1 MSGARSRKLFEEAK
15 KHIPGG
21 VNSPVRAFR
30 SVGGEPLFIKKAKG
44 SKIYD
49 ADNKAYIDYVLSW
62 GPMILGHTHPKVT
75 AALKKAIANGT
86 SFGAPTELEVTLAK
100 MVKKAFPSIEMVRMV
115 SSGTEA
121 TMSAIR
127 AARGFTGRDKIL
139 KFDGCYHGHAD
150 SLLVKAG
157 SGVATFGLP
166 DSPGVPAD
174 LARLTLTV
182 AYNDLAAVKD
192 MAVREGQRIAC
203 IIVEPVAGNMG
214 CVPPEPG
221 FLQGLREIC
230 DKYGIVL
237 IFDEVMTGFRVAYG
251 GAQQLY
257 KIKPDMTCL
266 GKVIGGGLPVGAYGG
281 KLEIMQKIA
290 PIGPIYQAG
299 TLSGNPLAMTAGIE
313 TLKLLS
319 KPGVYKTLEKNAADL
334 EKGLRTAAEE
344 AGVSTTFNRVG
355 SMFTCFFTDRKVK
368 DFESAKTSDTDAV
381 RKVLPVHAQEWREP
395 CAVPVRGRLP
405 VPGPYESGH
414 QQDDRS
420 SEEKPERSVSLFLP
434 RRARKS
440 RNLRFKIQTSN
451 FYHSAL
457 SSKFADT

>member
-1 MSGARSRKLFEEAK
+1 MSGARSKKVFEEAK

-49 ADNKAYIDYVLSW
+49 ADGKAYIDYVLSW
-62 GPMILGHTHPKVT
+62 GPMILGHAHPRVS
-75 AALKKAIANGT
+75 AALKKAISNGT

-100 MVKKAFPSIEMVRMV
+100 LVKKAVPSIEMVRMA

-127 AARGFTGRDKIL
+127 VARGFTGRDKIV
-139 KFDGCYHGHAD
+139 KFDGGYHGHGD
-150 SLLVKAG
+150 CLLVKAG

-166 DSPGVPAD
+166 DSPGVPVD
-174 LARLTLTV
+174 LAKYTLTV
-182 AYNDLAAVKD
+182 PYNDLAAVRD
-192 MAVREGQRIAC
+192 LAAREGEQIAC

-221 FLQGLREIC
+221 FLQGLRQVC
-230 DKYGIVL
+230 DQYGIVL

-257 KIKPDMTCL
+257 KIRPDLTTL
-266 GKVIGGGLPVGAYGG
+266 GKVIGGGLPVGAFGG
-281 KLEIMQKIA
+281 RREIMEKVA

-313 TLKLLS
+313 TLKLLAKS
-319 KPGVYKTLEKNAADL
+319 GVYKALEKSSAQL
-334 EKGLRTAAEE
+334 EQGLREAARE
-344 AGVSTTFNRVG
+344 AGVAVTFNRVG
-355 SMFTCFFTDRKVK
+355 SMFTGFFTEQKVK
-368 DFESAKTSDTDAV
+368 DFASAKTSDTA
-381 RKVLPVHAQEWREP
+381 RF
-395 CAVPVRGRLP
+395 GRFFLSMLKNGVNLAP
-405 VPGPYESGH
+405 SQFEAAFM
-414 QQDDRS
+414 
-420 SEEKPERSVSLFLP
+420 SLAHTKADIGKTVEA
-434 RRARKS
+434 ARKS
-440 RNLRFKIQTSN
+440 LKG
-451 FYHSAL
+451 L
-457 SSKFADT
+457 